1 MAKFGK
7 YTLHLFITTHSLRRM
22 MKKFDLFFEIDKH
35 TSNSEKKNPIFE
47 EGLYWKWFNW
57 HILRLS
63 TARVSNIFKRKFEIH
78 IKGWNIKVICQDN
91 TSLSRYIVI
100 WKTRIDGWYIHTV
113 LTYGCLWLQLKGL
126 RSFRLSKCFVLF

>member
-35 TSNSEKKNPIFE
+35 TSNSEKKIQFLKKVCIGNDFIDIYWDYPLRVFQIF
-47 EGLYWKWFNW
+47 
-57 HILRLS
+57 
-63 TARVSNIFKRKFEIH
+63 FKRKFEIH
-78 IKGWNIKVICQDN
+78 IKGWNTKDICQDN

-113 LTYGCLWLQLKGL
+113 LTYGCLWKQLKGL